1 MDNTVSVTSREKP
14 FGALLR
20 HWRRARGMSQLS
32 LSLAGDV
39 SQRHISFLE
48 SGRASPSRDM
58 ILHLADVLEI
68 PFRDQNLLL
77 GSAGFVA
84 AFRQSD
90 LADPE
95 MSPVRRAL
103 EFMLRQQEP
112 YAAAV
117 VDPCW
122 NVLAGNEASRRLL
135 AVMLGVEKLTRLAE
149 SARPVNAMRLLFD
162 PEGLRPFLDNWEET
176 VRALLLRIQREAA
189 LSGGNAEGDEER
201 NALIRDLLSY
211 PGVPSSWG
219 RPHWEQVDLPVLPVN
234 YKKDGNL
241 YRFFTAITTFGTPL
255 DITVQEL
262 RLETF
267 FPADE
272 KTADFMKELALDPR
286 PCS

>member
-1 MDNTVSVTSREKP
+1 MEEAVSVTSHEKP

-48 SGRASPSRDM
+48 SGRASPSREM
-58 ILHLADVLEI
+58 ILRLAEVLEI
-68 PFRDQNLLL
+68 PFRHQNLLL
-77 GSAGFVA
+77 GSGGFVP

-112 YAAAV
+112 YPAAV

-122 NVLAGNEASRRLL
+122 NVLAGNEASRRFL
-135 AVMLGVEKLTRLAE
+135 AAMLGVEKLARLTE
-149 SARPVNAMRLLFD
+149 SGNPVNALRLLFD
-162 PEGLRPFLDNWEET
+162 PEGLRPFVDNWEET
-176 VRALLLRIQREAA
+176 VRVLLLRIQREAA
-189 LSGGNAEGDEER
+189 LAGGEAEGDEER
-201 NALIRDLLSY
+201 KTLIQDLLSY
-211 PGVPSSWG
+211 AGVPSSWS
-219 RPHWEQVDLPVLPVN
+219 RPHWEQVDLPVLPID

-272 KTADFMKELALDPR
+272 KTADFMKELALDP
-286 PCS
+286 PACS